1 MAQLELPENRGVLQQ
16 TLLEISSGD
25 VPLRNISALALS
37 LFIFSARCMDQ
48 PVLSRGKYRNF
59 AVTGKANKGKSTHA
73 AK

>member
-25 VPLRNISALALS
+25 VPLRNISALALF

-48 PVLSRGKYRNF
+48 PVLSQGKYRNF